1 MSDILDLIREK
12 LAARNPEIQ
21 SEIDPV
27 ILEVRRLYGGD
38 SPYIKKLPKQVVCR
52 RTLQRRRA
60 ANRI

>member
-21 SEIDPV
+21 AEIDPV
-27 ILEVRRLYGGD
+27 ILEVRRMYGGD
-38 SPYIKKLPKQVVCR
+38 SPYIKKLPKQFVCR

>member
-38 SPYIKKLPKQVVCR
+38 SLYIKKLPKQVVCR
-52 RTLQRRRA
+52 RTLQRRKA
-60 ANRI
+60 AKRL

>member
-12 LAARNPEIQ
+12 LAAQNPEIQ
-21 SEIDPV
+21 SDIDPV

-52 RTLQRRRA
+52 RTLQRRKATKRL
-60 ANRI
+60 